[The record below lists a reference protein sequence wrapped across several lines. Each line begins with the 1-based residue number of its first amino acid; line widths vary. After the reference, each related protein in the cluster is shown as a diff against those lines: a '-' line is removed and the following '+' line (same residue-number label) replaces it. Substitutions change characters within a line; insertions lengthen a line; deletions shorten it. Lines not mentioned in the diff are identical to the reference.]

1 MTLRRKVRSLM
12 QVRVGAG
19 VLSLAGIVAVGGCAS
34 PAAPAGSVERE
45 GGTANAARARNT
57 GSNQARFDRSAP
69 MGQVLARNEHLL
81 IYRPVEADTLEGVA
95 ERFLGSRALAWT
107 IAQANPPARTQA
119 DGTTRLAAGVP
130 LVVPMKPV
138 NPMGVHPARLQTVP
152 ILCYHRLGPGQSKM
166 VVSAAKFEA
175 QMTWLSENGYQV
187 VRLAD
192 MLDFLAGK
200 RGLPD
205 RAVVLTFDDGY
216 ESVYR
221 LAFPVL
227 KKLGMPAS
235 VFVYTDFLGGGDALT
250 WSQLREMQASGLI
263 DVQSHSKSHRNLI
276 ERRADESDER
286 YRAAVDAEMR
296 QPKELLERRLP
307 PLQVRHLAYPFGDA
321 NALVADSA
329 ARHGFD
335 LAVTVVPGGNAFYAQ
350 PLMLRRSMIFGDMS
364 LDTFKSRLQ
373 VEQALSL
380 P

>member
-1 MTLRRKVRSLM
+1 MTLRRQARSVRHP
-12 QVRVGAG
+12 RAG
-19 VLSLAGIVAVGGCAS
+19 LAVLSLVGAVALGGCAS
-34 PAAPAGSVERE
+34 TSAPASSVDRERGATSPDKSPNAGSI
-45 GGTANAARARNT
+45 
-57 GSNQARFDRSAP
+57 QARFDRSAP
-69 MGQVLARNEHLL
+69 TGQVLARNEQML
-81 IYRPVEADTLEGVA
+81 IYRPVETDTLEGVA
-95 ERFLGSRALAWT
+95 ERFLGARNLAWT
-107 IAQANPPARTQA
+107 IAQANPPAGTQA
-119 DGTTRLAAGVP
+119 GGATRLAAGVP
-130 LVVPMKPV
+130 LVVPLKPV
-138 NPMGVHPARLQTVP
+138 NPMGVHPDRLQTVP
-152 ILCYHRLGPGQSKM
+152 ILCYHRLGPGHSKM

-175 QMTWLSENGYQV
+175 QMTWLSQNGYQV

-192 MLDFLAGK
+192 MQDFLAGK

-227 KKLGMPAS
+227 KKLGMPAT

-350 PLMLRRSMIFGDMS
+350 ALMLRRSMIFGDMS
-364 LDTFKSRLQ
+364 LDTFKSKLQ